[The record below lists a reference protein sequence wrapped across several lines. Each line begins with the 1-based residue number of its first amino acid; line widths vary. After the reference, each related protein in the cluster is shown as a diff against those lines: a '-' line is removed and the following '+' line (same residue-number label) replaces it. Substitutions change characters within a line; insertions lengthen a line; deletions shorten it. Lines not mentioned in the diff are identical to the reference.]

1 MRTLTQQL
9 VDAYRRE
16 ESLYRQINGLV
27 AEQTGVL
34 AQCAD
39 ARAVLALCE
48 QIEALMAQIGDIE
61 EAIEPAK
68 ARWEESRE
76 DPDGELHQVL
86 TSIEE
91 LIHTVSQA
99 QQQVQ
104 DGLLSHM
111 EQQKERTENARRSIN
126 ANKARQLYRAG

>member
-16 ESLYRQINGLV
+16 EAVYRLINELV
-27 AEQTGVL
+27 TEQLHVL
-34 AQCAD
+34 AHSPD

-48 QIEALMAQIGDIE
+48 RIEGLMAQIGDIE

-68 ARWEESRE
+68 VRWEDRRE

-86 TSIEE
+86 TSIEA
-91 LIHTVSQA
+91 LIHHVSQA

-104 DGLLSHM
+104 DGLLSQM
-111 EQQKERTENARRSIN
+111 EQQKERTESARRSIN
-126 ANKARQLYRAG
+126 ANRARQLYRAG